1 MVDSYQDNFFMSIF
15 SKLYKKNTDHLKKEN
30 EIDQFNALCIL
41 YEAARIDGQ
50 VDESEIQIIKNY
62 FDNNDENNFEDVLKK
77 IETDARSETSLYPY
91 IKEINNKMMKKQ
103 KIHLLKIIWKLI
115 NSDGKVGS
123 VEEEIF
129 YKVGNLLNIKRTEI
143 QKIKIKAF

>member
-62 FDNNDENNFEDVLKK
+62 FDNNDENNFEEVLKK

-115 NSDGKVGS
+115 NSDGKVDS

>member
-115 NSDGKVGS
+115 NSDGKVDS